1 MLIYVHVGL
10 TQMIVRRRVTAVH
23 RAGLSTVTR
32 VQMALRRC
40 PRRKLSSNVLICA
53 LLNPDVFLSSGL
65 GLVASCISAMDVV
78 QSQPH
83 SMKLSEAVHLRQ
95 VRDVSKFF
103 SRRIAS
109 FPHKIAIPVLLY
121 FFAKATLNIRHFV

>member
-32 VQMALRRC
+32 VQMALGIC

-53 LLNPDVFLSSGL
+53 LLTPAVFLSSGL
-65 GLVASCISAMDVV
+65 GLASCIPAVEVV
-78 QSQPH
+78 QSHTH

-103 SRRIAS
+103 SVELQV
-109 FPHKIAIPVLLY
+109 FPTK
-121 FFAKATLNIRHFV
+121 

>member
-32 VQMALRRC
+32 VQMALRGSA
-40 PRRKLSSNVLICA
+40 RRKLSSNVLICA
-53 LLNPDVFLSSGL
+53 LLTPDVFLSNGL
-65 GLVASCISAMDVV
+65 FLAGCISAVDVV
-78 QSQPH
+78 QSHSH
-83 SMKLSEAVHLRQ
+83 SMKLSEAVQLRQ

-103 SRRIAS
+103 FSVELQV
-109 FPHKIAIPVLLY
+109 FPTK
-121 FFAKATLNIRHFV
+121 

>member
-32 VQMALRRC
+32 VKNSLGRC
-40 PRRKLSSNVLICA
+40 SRRKLSSNVLICA
-53 LLNPDVFLSSGL
+53 LLTPDVFLSSGL
-65 GLVASCISAMDVV
+65 GLASCNSALDVV
-78 QSQPH
+78 QSESH

-103 SRRIAS
+103 SVELQV
-109 FPHKIAIPVLLY
+109 FPTK
-121 FFAKATLNIRHFV
+121 